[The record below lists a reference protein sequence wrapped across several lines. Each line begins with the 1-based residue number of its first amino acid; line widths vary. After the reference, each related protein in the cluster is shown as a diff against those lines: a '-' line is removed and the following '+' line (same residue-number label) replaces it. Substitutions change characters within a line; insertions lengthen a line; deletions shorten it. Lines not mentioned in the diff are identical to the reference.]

1 MIHLCGV
8 SKHAIDEINGARF
21 LLRDVTI
28 SLPRG
33 SRVAL
38 LGQDRPALTTLL
50 HLLAGSEVP
59 DEGRIIAYRLRRS
72 PIINSGS
79 WAGSSLAMR
88 LTGLENINFFA
99 RMNGVDPTHL
109 LAVVES
115 ACRLGRLLRVPV
127 REYDRTTR
135 RAFEVAL
142 IAALPYDCYLADGLN
157 EFEPRLLWQLIH
169 AANGRRAGLIFTT
182 KNMTQAAKLA
192 QVGAV
197 VGDGSIRVYPR
208 VARAIADHE
217 QGRQ

>member
-1 MIHLCGV
+1 MIHLCAV
-8 SKHAIDEINGARF
+8 SKRANEITGPR
-21 LLRDVTI
+21 LILRDVTV
-28 SLPRG
+28 SL
-33 SRVAL
+33 SRDARIAL
-38 LGQDRPALTTLL
+38 LGHDRRALTIVL
-50 HLLAGSEVP
+50 HLLAGSATP
-59 DEGRIIAYRLRRS
+59 DSGRIVANRLRRS
-72 PIINSGS
+72 PIVNAGGSAGNS
-79 WAGSSLAMR
+79 LVLR

-115 ACRLGRLLRVPV
+115 ACRLDRLLRIPV
-127 REYDRTTR
+127 REYDRPTR
-135 RAFEVAL
+135 RALEVAL
-142 IAALPYDCYLADGLN
+142 IAALPYDCYLVDGLN

-182 KNMTQAAKLA
+182 KNMTQAARLG

-217 QGRQ
+217 QRRQ